1 MRANYEQLVR
11 AHMRA
16 PQIPENLVADETKFQ
31 VVFFQSHIRYILATI
46 AGVPSVH
53 GLSVPVFQPASV
65 DEQLRRTFRLRVLLD
80 RGTLQAW

>member
-31 VVFFQSHIRYILATI
+31 VVFFVCSKSCEIYFDSTI

-53 GLSVPVFQPASV
+53 GLSVPVF
-65 DEQLRRTFRLRVLLD
+65 
-80 RGTLQAW
+80 

>member
-31 VVFFQSHIRYILATI
+31 VGRFPTRSRNKNFEKTI
-46 AGVPSVH
+46 PGVPSVH
-53 GLSVPVFQPASV
+53 GLTFPVF
-65 DEQLRRTFRLRVLLD
+65 
-80 RGTLQAW
+80 

>member
-1 MRANYEQLVR
+1 
-11 AHMRA
+11 MRA

-31 VVFFQSHIRYILATI
+31 VVFFVCLGSYKIDFDNTI

-65 DEQLRRTFRLRVLLD
+65 NEQLRRAFRLRLLLD
-80 RGTLQAW
+80 RGTLQAWRSPGRRLS